1 MCMPVFKEHFVE
13 KVCDVV
19 LGGIIDLCVVLD
31 LFFLSRNWHLL
42 YMPYMY
48 IADWW
53 PDIDA
58 MGFYSISCEFRVFI
72 GLVMLWYSS

>member
-31 LFFLSRNWHLL
+31 LFFFVTELAFAVYALHVHCRL
-42 YMPYMY
+42 MT
-48 IADWW
+48 
-53 PDIDA
+53 
-58 MGFYSISCEFRVFI
+58 
-72 GLVMLWYSS
+72 

>member
-1 MCMPVFKEHFVE
+1 MPVFKEHFVE

-31 LFFLSRNWHLL
+31 LFFWSRNWHLL

-48 IADWW
+48 IAD
-53 PDIDA
+53 
-58 MGFYSISCEFRVFI
+58 
-72 GLVMLWYSS
+72 